1 MLVRRI
7 LTILTFITLQSIIKI
22 IVPLLTFAQKALILI
37 FDTQIN
43 PDRLIQVFF
52 VRLLYNNLIGQTIS
66 RNVI

>member
-22 IVPLLTFAQKALILI
+22 IVPLLTFAQKALILV

-52 VRLLYNNLIGQTIS
+52 VRLLYNNLICQTIP